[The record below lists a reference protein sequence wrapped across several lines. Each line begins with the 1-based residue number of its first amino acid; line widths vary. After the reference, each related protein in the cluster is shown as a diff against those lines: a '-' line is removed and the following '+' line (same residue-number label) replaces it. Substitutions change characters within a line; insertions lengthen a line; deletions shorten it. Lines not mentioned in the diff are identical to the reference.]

1 MAFELL
7 VVDDEEEIRT
17 KLSEL
22 LETQGYRVQAA
33 SNGTEALSILESDD
47 RAIDIVL
54 TDFKMPGMTG
64 IELADR
70 ISHIDPKIVIITI
83 TAYSDKETAIA
94 AMRSGVSDFL
104 DKPFTLPDLM
114 FALKKAVEKRTILV
128 QNENYKLNLERMVWD
143 RTQDLQRAI
152 REIRSTYRQTLEAL
166 GAALDTR
173 DLETQSH
180 SRRVAGYTVTLAF
193 KMGLPRSQIIEIERG
208 ALLHD
213 IGKIGVPDA
222 IFLKPGPLNDEEW
235 KIMRSHVDLGYRM
248 VRNIEFLKEAS
259 LVIYGH
265 HERYNGTGYPRGL
278 KAEDIPIGA
287 RIFSVADTLD
297 AMTSDRVYRRRLD
310 FEAVRLE
317 VVKYSGTQ
325 FDPKVVGAFL
335 QIPQEMW
342 GAIRDRAEA
351 GESLAEANDMPELVS
366 RQNPMTD
373 SESFEQ
379 LGMAAG

>member
-373 SESFEQ
+373 SASFEQ

>member
-33 SNGTEALSILESDD
+33 SNGSEALSILESDT

-70 ISHIDPKIVIITI
+70 ISHVDPKIVIITI

-143 RTQDLQRAI
+143 RTQDLQGAI

-180 SRRVAGYTVTLAF
+180 SRRVAGYTVILAF
-193 KMGLPRSQIIEIERG
+193 KMGIPRSQIIEIERG

-222 IFLKPGPLNDEEW
+222 IFLKPGPLNDDEW
-235 KIMRSHVDLGYRM
+235 KIMRSHVELGYRM

-265 HERYNGTGYPRGL
+265 HERYNGSGYPRGL

-287 RIFSVADTLD
+287 RVFSVADTLD
-297 AMTSDRVYRRRLD
+297 AMTSDRVYRRKLD
-310 FEAVRLE
+310 FEAVRIE
-317 VVKYSGTQ
+317 VVKHSGTQ
-325 FDPKVVGAFL
+325 FDPKVVEAFL
-335 QIPQEMW
+335 QIPQRIW
-342 GAIRDRAEA
+342 GVIKQRAEA

-366 RQNPMTD
+366 RLEPMTD
-373 SESFEQ
+373 SDSFEQ